1 MLSLRR
7 GSRTRTRASVTS
19 RSRRG
24 LLLLLSL
31 LLPLFPGSDDR
42 VELVDMGLECS
53 KLFLRR
59 LC

>member
-1 MLSLRR
+1 
-7 GSRTRTRASVTS
+7 
-19 RSRRG
+19 